1 MERPVMNPTFTYDA
15 SADASK
21 QPKPRQGRFSFLW
34 RILKRIARL
43 LLSNPFGGHR
53 GSFRNEEGTKLSR
66 FVRGFTYRLAFVPVL
81 LVMFIT
87 AIILAATHPG
97 RSSQGADPLS
107 FGVYYDPVNFLAD
120 DGARL
125 EGWLV
130 PVLDAKRVLEEKDL
144 VVGKH
149 YPAVVLVHDFAGSRE
164 QMLPLVQPLHQAGFV
179 VLAIN
184 LRGSPTL
191 TGEAQTFG
199 IRESLDV
206 KAAIDMLRRRPFVD
220 PNKIALVG
228 VGTGANACLI
238 AASKDPAIPAMVL
251 SEPVSSFDPA
261 FAERVGPD
269 HKWYPPLKN
278 LFRWTFQVMYGV
290 DCGDL
295 DMSNYAGALNSRHVL
310 MTDARQRLMEPSSI
324 KGLKKFLQ
332 KYAVDSVASAAQ

>member
-1 MERPVMNPTFTYDA
+1 MERPVMNPTFAYDA
-15 SADASK
+15 AADASK
-21 QPKPRQGRFSFLW
+21 AKPRQGRFSFLW
-34 RILKRIARL
+34 RILKRIGRL
-43 LLSNPFGGHR
+43 LLANPFGRNR

-97 RSSQGADPLS
+97 RSGQGADPLS

-144 VVGKH
+144 VVGRH

-164 QMLPLVQPLHQAGFV
+164 QMLPLVQPMHDAGFV
-179 VLAIN
+179 VLVIN
-184 LRGSPTL
+184 LRGSSSL

-206 KAAIDMLRRRPFVD
+206 KAAVDMLRRRSFVD
-220 PNKIALVG
+220 PGKIALIG

-238 AASKDPAIPAMVL
+238 AASKYPAIPAMVL

-261 FAERVGPD
+261 FAERVGAD

-295 DMSNYAGALNSRHVL
+295 DMANYGAQLSQRNVL
-310 MTDARQRLMEPSSI
+310 MTDTRQRLMEPSQL
-324 KGLKKFLQ
+324 KGVKRFLQ
-332 KYAVDSVASAAQ
+332 KYAVDEVASVK